1 MGDMQK
7 FEELVVWKKVR
18 KLTENIYNVT
28 KDKQFS
34 QDRELVSQIRRASVS
49 VMSNIAEGKERG
61 GGREFAQFLQIAK
74 GSAGE
79 IRSQLYVAK
88 DQNYIAQKIFE
99 ELIELSTEVSR
110 LLSGL
115 IKKL

>member
-1 MGDMQK
+1 MQK
-7 FEELVVWKKVR
+7 FEELVVWEKAR
-18 KLTENIYNVT
+18 KLTGNIYNVT
-28 KDKQFS
+28 KDEQFS
-34 QDRELVSQIRRASVS
+34 DDRELVTQIRRASVS

-61 GGREFAQFLQIAK
+61 GDREFAQFLQIAK

-79 IRSQLYVAK
+79 IRSQLYVAR
-88 DQNYIAQKIFE
+88 DQNYIAQKKFE